1 MATWYP
7 GVGNL
12 PPAQYN
18 INNTTGIKNPSVV
31 PTGQNNTYNQTMGT
45 SQAAY
50 EKAMANA
57 YANVKVG
64 EDIFGNSIT
73 GYTGTVNNPSGVN
86 QSRAGIRAT
95 QPQST
100 NTGKI
105 SFTLGG
111 GGGGGGSSVPR
122 NVLTPRTFPPYESTY
137 VPPTPATPDP
147 YNWATRDPYIYG
159 EGLSNAGAAYDI
171 WGSAPGTNPYLMSV
185 PESYTPGLLGLP
197 PVQLPSNV
205 PSTNIGANIDRG
217 GDQRKKFT
225 GTPEQ
230 IIRDYGYTGRV
241 APNQTN
247 VPPSMRDSA
256 PNAKIMLEAA
266 AANVRNGI
274 YPNMQAAMDAQQ
286 AYNLKYPTLTP
297 AENAA
302 QIAKSQKMMEKNY
315 VAPPKYN
322 SEEYK
327 TAEKNKA
334 ALAASRGAFEGASGP
349 MPGQTTYASK
359 KANTAKAIKKYTTKD
374 LNTSYKARRDVR
386 NLFA

>member
-18 INNTTGIKNPSVV
+18 KPAVKTKGYGNVDLSTAAGKQAY
-31 PTGQNNTYNQTMGT
+31 GQ
-45 SQAAY
+45 
-50 EKAMANA
+50 A
-57 YANVKVG
+57 YANQLEKAYEG
-64 EDIFGNSIT
+64 IT
-73 GYTGTVNNPSGVN
+73 PRQNLGV
-86 QSRAGIRAT
+86 SKAEYEAAKII
-95 QPQST
+95 P
-100 NTGKI
+100 NTGSKI

-111 GGGGGGSSVPR
+111 GGGGGGSSVPS

-225 GTPEQ
+225 GTPNQ

-315 VAPPKYN
+315 VAPPTYN

-359 KANTAKAIKKYTTKD
+359 KANAAKAIKKYTTKD

>member
-86 QSRAGIRAT
+86 QSRAGIRA
-95 QPQST
+95 PQSQPT
-100 NTGKI
+100 NTGKL
-105 SFTLGG
+105 SFTFGGG
-111 GGGGGGSSVPR
+111 GGGGGGSSVPS

-171 WGSAPGTNPYLMSV
+171 WGSAPGTNPYLLST
-185 PESYTPGLLGLP
+185 PESYTPGLLGMQ
-197 PVQLPSNV
+197 PVQLPANV
-205 PSTNIGANIDRG
+205 PSTNVSANINNNINNNNPVDNRTQKQKEWDRIAAYASYSDLPKQELKMAS
-217 GDQRKKFT
+217 DQYAARYGNEIFNNDKAKLAQMFPET
-225 GTPEQ
+225 NWDNFATPELRAKNQ
-230 IIRDYGYTGRV
+230 ITKAR
-241 APNQTN
+241 
-247 VPPSMRDSA
+247 
-256 PNAKIMLEAA
+256 
-266 AANVRNGI
+266 
-274 YPNMQAAMDAQQ
+274 
-286 AYNLKYPTLTP
+286 TLTP
-297 AENAA
+297 PPTPAPSVMTERV
-302 QIAKSQKMMEKNY
+302 SDKMDRDY
-315 VAPPKYN
+315 SPPSN
-322 SEEYK
+322 
-327 TAEKNKA
+327 
-334 ALAASRGAFEGASGP
+334 
-349 MPGQTTYASK
+349 
-359 KANTAKAIKKYTTKD
+359 TTKFQ
-374 LNTSYKARRDVR
+374 SAKVKAREAVKNSWKPNYDARKGPLR
-386 NLFA
+386 L